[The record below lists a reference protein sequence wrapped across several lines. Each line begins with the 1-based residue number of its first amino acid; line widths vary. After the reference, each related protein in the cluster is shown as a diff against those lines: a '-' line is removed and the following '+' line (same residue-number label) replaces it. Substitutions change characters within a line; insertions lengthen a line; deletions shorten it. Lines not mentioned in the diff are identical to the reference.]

1 MFKDVKKKLTLLYTF
16 SLLFFLLLFI
26 VVLYL
31 LISHQ
36 VEWKA
41 EEELRS
47 FYNKESHEIIE
58 DFFDEDDRNLDID
71 PHKRIFFYVFSES
84 NQLLYGEESME
95 GLSEQIQI
103 IQSKNRMSDSDVL
116 KGEWNDQH
124 FMLVKQTIS
133 FENNING
140 FVYIGMNI
148 TNDKHLI
155 QNLTW
160 ILIGLTII
168 FSMLFAFLGY
178 YFAGQAIKPIRKAL
192 DSQRKFV
199 SDASHELRTPLS
211 IFYSSIDL
219 LMREEKEHLSSF
231 GQEVLQD
238 VKSETELMNKLISDL
253 LFLARSDNQQLKID
267 KKDFN
272 LSKLLHSLED
282 KVSRTVSEKIEF
294 QAFIDDNV
302 QYCGD
307 EARIQQLLY
316 ILLDNA
322 FRYTTNGSV
331 TVGLKK
337 LADRIEMT
345 VEDTGIGIHSDDLPH
360 IFDRFYRGDTSRVRD
375 GSGLGLS
382 IAQSIVSA
390 HNGQIKVKSEPG
402 KGTKFIITFK
412 NK

>member
-1 MFKDVKKKLTLLYTF
+1 MFKNVKKKLTLLYTF

-36 VEWKA
+36 VELRA

-58 DFFDEDDRNLDID
+58 DFFEEDDQNLDID

-84 NQLLYGEESME
+84 DQLMYGEESME
-95 GLSEQIQI
+95 GLAEKIEI
-103 IQSKNRMSDSDVL
+103 IQLKNRMTDSDVL
-116 KGEWNDQH
+116 KGEWNGQH

-133 FENNING
+133 FENNRNG
-140 FVYIGMNI
+140 FIYIGMNI

-168 FSMLFAFLGY
+168 FSILFAFLGY

-219 LMREEKEHLSSF
+219 LMREEKEHLSPF

-253 LFLARSDNQQLKID
+253 LFLARSDNQQIKIE
-267 KKDFN
+267 KKDIN
-272 LSKLLHSLED
+272 LSKLLHSLAE

-294 QAFIDDNV
+294 KTYIDDNV
-302 QYCGD
+302 LFCGD
-307 EARIQQLLY
+307 EARLQQLVY
-316 ILLDNA
+316 ILLENA

-337 LADRIEMT
+337 LADKIEIT
-345 VEDTGIGIHSDDLPH
+345 VEDTGIGIHSEDLPH

-390 HNGQIKVKSEPG
+390 HNGQIKVNSEPG
-402 KGTKFIITFK
+402 IGTKFIITFK

>member
-1 MFKDVKKKLTLLYTF
+1 MFNHVKKKLTLLYTL
-16 SLLFFLLLFI
+16 SLLFFLILFI
-26 VVLYL
+26 ALLYV
-31 LISHQ
+31 LISRQ

-41 EEELRS
+41 EQELIN
-47 FYNKESHEIIE
+47 FYNRESHEIIE
-58 DFFDEDDRNLDID
+58 DFFEEDDMSLNID
-71 PHKRIFFYVFSES
+71 PQKKMFFYVFSES
-84 NQLLYGEESME
+84 NQLMFGEETIE
-95 GLSEQIQI
+95 GLSKKINTI
-103 IQSKNRMSDSDVL
+103 HSKGRIKENDILTDN
-116 KGEWNDQH
+116 WNGQH
-124 FMLVKQTIS
+124 FMVMKQLIS
-133 FENNING
+133 FENNRNI
-140 FVYIGMNI
+140 FVYIGMDI

-160 ILIGLTII
+160 ILIGLTIL
-168 FSMLFAFLGY
+168 FSILFAFLGY
-178 YFAGQAIKPIRKAL
+178 YFAGEAIKPIRRAF

-219 LMREEKEHLSSF
+219 LMREEKEHLSPF

-253 LFLARSDNQQLKID
+253 LFLARSDNQQLSIE
-267 KKDFN
+267 KKEFN
-272 LSKLLHSLED
+272 LSLLLHSLAD
-282 KVSRTVSEKIEF
+282 KVSRTVTDKIDF
-294 QAFIDDNV
+294 KAYIDDNI
-302 QYCGD
+302 QISGD
-307 EARIQQLLY
+307 ETRIQQLVY

-331 TVGLKK
+331 KIDLKGLTDSVE
-337 LADRIEMT
+337 LT
-345 VEDTGIGIHSDDLPH
+345 VEDTGVGIKPEDLPH

-390 HNGQIKVKSEPG
+390 HNGQIKVKSVPG
-402 KGTKFIITFK
+402 VGTKFIIIFK